1 MIRII
6 SRIVSPTRGSMQ
18 EMAALYEGFR
28 FAAHPRYDLF
38 RPPGSGIAMICR
50 AQEAKR

>member
-1 MIRII
+1 
-6 SRIVSPTRGSMQ
+6 MQ

-38 RPPGSGIAMICR
+38 RPPGSGIAMIFR
-50 AQEAKR
+50 SQEAKR